1 MFYYLSGALKRRLIL
16 EIQDSF
22 SKHPVYNK
30 AVPFIQNKFSFKERP
45 QFGVVVKGASTNK
58 LMLSAQNYLGIVQSY
73 VMLAYVGQPTYLLEW
88 AKEDANVIRNNG
100 GVPPTPPG
108 VYYVEC
114 LTAPTSVGEKGTFVI
129 DPLLTVTNEVLLKA
143 VTGIESGAQLRN
155 VPLSGTV
162 RLWENQRNVLLEGR
176 DYTIDSKGYV
186 SIVGR
191 LIPGSVITADYRYPV
206 ASIGPIEWSWNTA
219 DFKTLPGV
227 VLAFGKRGSPGDKL
241 AVVVYDDRVDSA
253 EAYGGKFEISFN
265 FDVIAQ
271 DPIQMEEMADYLT
284 LSLWG
289 EKRSRLSTEGLEMID
304 ISMGGEEEESY
315 DENADIYFF
324 TASMSAQFQADWEMH
339 KPLPFTLS
347 RGTTVTV
354 LAEKGMSPDRTG
366 TTPSGIKAYSNSG
379 LQSLASPIFVGRNVD
394 YERIGG

>member
-1 MFYYLSGALKRRLIL
+1 M
-16 EIQDSF
+16 
-22 SKHPVYNK
+22 
-30 AVPFIQNKFSFKERP
+30 
-45 QFGVVVKGASTNK
+45 
-58 LMLSAQNYLGIVQSY
+58 
-73 VMLAYVGQPTYLLEW
+73 
-88 AKEDANVIRNNG
+88 
-100 GVPPTPPG
+100 
-108 VYYVEC
+108 
-114 LTAPTSVGEKGTFVI
+114 
-129 DPLLTVTNEVLLKA
+129 
-143 VTGIESGAQLRN
+143 
-155 VPLSGTV
+155 
-162 RLWENQRNVLLEGR
+162 
-176 DYTIDSKGYV
+176 
-186 SIVGR
+186 
-191 LIPGSVITADYRYPV
+191 
-206 ASIGPIEWSWNTA
+206 
-219 DFKTLPGV
+219 
-227 VLAFGKRGSPGDKL
+227 
-241 AVVVYDDRVDSA
+241 VVYDDRVDSA

>member
-206 ASIGPIEWSWNTA
+206 ASIGPI
-219 DFKTLPGV
+219 
-227 VLAFGKRGSPGDKL
+227 
-241 AVVVYDDRVDSA
+241 
-253 EAYGGKFEISFN
+253 
-265 FDVIAQ
+265 
-271 DPIQMEEMADYLT
+271 
-284 LSLWG
+284 
-289 EKRSRLSTEGLEMID
+289 
-304 ISMGGEEEESY
+304 
-315 DENADIYFF
+315 
-324 TASMSAQFQADWEMH
+324 
-339 KPLPFTLS
+339 
-347 RGTTVTV
+347 
-354 LAEKGMSPDRTG
+354 
-366 TTPSGIKAYSNSG
+366 
-379 LQSLASPIFVGRNVD
+379 
-394 YERIGG
+394 